1 MKAVVKTQKAPGIEL
16 LEVGVPEVRDTDILI
31 KVRAG
36 SLCGSDVHIYE
47 WTAGYD
53 WMPLPLTIGHE
64 FSGEVV
70 KVGAKVAAAAVGD
83 RVTAMPM
90 MPCSRC
96 SFCQVG
102 KGESC
107 LQKLT
112 LGLRTDGVF
121 AEYVRLTAG
130 ATLFKLPE
138 NLSFEAAALCEP
150 LCVALKAIDLSG
162 IKPGETAAVL
172 GPGPIGLLTLQL
184 LNAAGASLI
193 LMAGTTADRRRLE
206 IARSLGADVIIEVDG
221 EDPVQKAMKLTG
233 AGFDFAFEAS
243 GNPKSVPQALD
254 MVKPGGKVILIGI
267 HSGLAQ
273 FNPTELVRGKKS
285 IIGAYGY
292 EPETWHRALALLSSR
307 RVKAEEMITHRV
319 PLVEA
324 RKGFELAAKRE
335 AAKVLFI
342 P

>member
-1 MKAVVKTQKAPGIEL
+1 M
-16 LEVGVPEVRDTDILI
+16 
-31 KVRAG
+31 
-36 SLCGSDVHIYE
+36 
-47 WTAGYD
+47 
-53 WMPLPLTIGHE
+53 
-64 FSGEVV
+64 
-70 KVGAKVAAAAVGD
+70 GD

-96 SFCQVG
+96 PECQVG

-107 LQKLT
+107 TQKVT
-112 LGLRTDGVF
+112 LGLRADGVF

-130 ATLFKLPE
+130 AVLFKLPE

-162 IKPGETAAVL
+162 IKPGERAAVL

-193 LMAGTTADRRRLE
+193 LMAGTKADRGRLE
-206 IARSLGADVIIEVDG
+206 MARSLGAGVTIEVDG
-221 EDPVQKAMKLTG
+221 EDPVQRALQLTG
-233 AGFDFAFEAS
+233 AGFDFIFEAS
-243 GNPKSVPQALD
+243 GNPRSVPQALD

-267 HSGLAQ
+267 HSGPAQ
-273 FNPTELVRGKKS
+273 FNPTEMVRGQKS

-292 EPETWHRALALLSSR
+292 EPETWRRALALLSSR
-307 RVKAEEMITHRV
+307 KVKAEEMITHRI
-319 PLVEA
+319 PLAEA
-324 RKGFELAAKRE
+324 RNGFEMAAKKE
-335 AAKVLFI
+335 AAKVIFI

>member
-130 ATLFKLPE
+130 ATLLKLPE

-193 LMAGTTADRRRLE
+193 VMAGTTADRRRLE

-233 AGFDFAFEAS
+233 AGFDFVFEAS

-267 HSGLAQ
+267 HSGLAR

-319 PLVEA
+319 PLAEA

>member
-1 MKAVVKTQKAPGIEL
+1 MKAVVKTEKGPGIEIL
-16 LEVGVPEVRDTDILI
+16 DLAVPEVGEADILL

-47 WTAGYD
+47 WTPGYE

-70 KVGAKVAAAAVGD
+70 KVGAKVATVAAGD

-96 SFCQVG
+96 SLCQVG

-107 LQKLT
+107 LSRLT
-112 LGLRTDGVF
+112 LGLRTDGAF

-162 IKPGETAAVL
+162 IKLGERAAVL

-184 LNAAGASLI
+184 LKAVGASLI
-193 LMAGTTADRRRLE
+193 MMAGTSADGGRLE
-206 IARSLGADVIIEVDG
+206 IARRLGADVIVEVEK
-221 EDPVQKAMKLTG
+221 EDPVRNAMDLTG
-233 AGFDFAFEAS
+233 TGLDFVFEAS
-243 GNPKSVPQALD
+243 GDPRSIPQGLN
-254 MVKPGGKVILIGI
+254 MVRPGGKVILIGI
-267 HSGLAQ
+267 HSGPAT
-273 FNPTELVRGKKS
+273 FNPTELVRAKKS

-292 EPETWHRALALLSSR
+292 EPETWQRALALLSSR
-307 RVKAEEMITHRV
+307 RVAVEAMITHRV
-319 PLVEA
+319 PLAEA
-324 RKGFELAAKRE
+324 QKGFELAVKRE